1 MGRCAFLIFSFCL
14 SRAESCF
21 GVSISYRDGMTSREA
36 PPETLLPTLAVSH
49 PTGCGTPGLV
59 MVFWGH
65 FWVIHHPKPGEQPL
79 QTPPISQTFVLTSF
93 VCREKEGADVNSAA
107 WTLRLSSWPMG
118 HHYPAALAR
127 QAVPKPLA
135 WRTKA
140 VSEQKR
146 AAACTYPRL

>member
-1 MGRCAFLIFSFCL
+1 MLLPFQSISLFVSCL
-14 SRAESCF
+14 FRHCRHTKAVLLSAVPGSTPRPCSRANDAIGHLCF
-21 GVSISYRDGMTSREA
+21 S
-36 PPETLLPTLAVSH
+36 P
-49 PTGCGTPGLV
+49 
-59 MVFWGH
+59 
-65 FWVIHHPKPGEQPL
+65 
-79 QTPPISQTFVLTSF
+79 
-93 VCREKEGADVNSAA
+93 REKEGADVNSAA

-118 HHYPAALAR
+118 HHYPAAPAR